1 MRHTLAAALVA
12 LCAAHPAVAGQWT
25 ERYFG
30 VGSDGD
36 SGSACSQ
43 ARDHAQGNS
52 FRACMARRG
61 TREGTS
67 YTACLCTQSDDV
79 LHICNVNL
87 EVLCVGSLAS
97 SGADGSSVLTGGP
110 KGRADRRRGAHSG
123 APRVV
128 SDRPGP
134 AVRAPATKP
143 VPATKLAS
151 R

>member
-1 MRHTLAAALVA
+1 MRTALAAALVA
-12 LCAAHPAVAGQWT
+12 LCAAHPAAAGQWT

-36 SGSACSQ
+36 RGSACSQ

-52 FRACMARRG
+52 FRACMERRG

-67 YTACLCTQSDDV
+67 YTDCQCTQSDGT
-79 LHICNVNL
+79 LHVCNVNL
-87 EVLCVGSLAS
+87 KVVCVGSLAS
-97 SGADGSSVLTGGP
+97 SGQGAPPALKGGP
-110 KGRADRRRGAHSG
+110 KGRADRRRDAHSG
-123 APRVV
+123 ARSVV

-134 AVRAPATKP
+134 AVPHGKVA
-143 VPATKLAS
+143 VSS

>member
-1 MRHTLAAALVA
+1 MKHAFAAALIA
-12 LCAAHPAVAGQWT
+12 LCAAQPSMAGEWT

-30 VGSDGD
+30 VGSDGNR
-36 SGSACSQ
+36 GAACSQ

-52 FRACMARRG
+52 FRACMERRG

-67 YTACLCTQSDDV
+67 YTDCLCTQSDET

-87 EVLCVGSLAS
+87 KVLCVGSLAS
-97 SGADGSSVLTGGP
+97 SGAAGSPGLKGGP

-123 APRVV
+123 ARRVV

-134 AVRAPATKP
+134 AVAARVAT
-143 VPATKLAS
+143 VAS

>member
-1 MRHTLAAALVA
+1 MKHALSAAVIA
-12 LCAAHPAVAGQWT
+12 LCAAFPAAAGQWT

-36 SGSACSQ
+36 RGAACSQ

-52 FRACMARRG
+52 FRACMERRG
-61 TREGTS
+61 TRGDTS
-67 YTACLCTQSDDV
+67 YTDCQCTRSDEA

-87 EVLCVGSLAS
+87 KVLCVGSLAS
-97 SGADGSSVLTGGP
+97 SGEGGSPALKGGP
-110 KGRADRRRGAHSG
+110 KGRADRRRDAHSG
-123 APRVV
+123 ARHVV

-134 AVRAPATKP
+134 AVLPP
-143 VPATKLAS
+143 KLAVVTS